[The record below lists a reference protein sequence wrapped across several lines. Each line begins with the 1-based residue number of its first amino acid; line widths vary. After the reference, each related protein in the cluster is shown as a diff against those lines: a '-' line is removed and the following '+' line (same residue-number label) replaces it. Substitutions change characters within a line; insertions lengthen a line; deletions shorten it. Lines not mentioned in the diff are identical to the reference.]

1 MASLGRLE
9 KSVVIVQSYVPSYR
23 RPLFEQLRD
32 RLREDGVNL
41 RLVTSRPA
49 RQQRKRGD
57 ETRLDCQDVVRGFSL
72 KFFGRTLGWKA
83 VVRKTRAADLVV
95 CELSSGSLENYTQA
109 LRHKHGLASWDM
121 DMRQLPSP
129 TDSIL
134 LSNGG

>member
-57 ETRLDCQDVVRGFSL
+57 ETRLDFQEVVRGF
-72 KFFGRTLGWKA
+72 R
-83 VVRKTRAADLVV
+83 
-95 CELSSGSLENYTQA
+95 
-109 LRHKHGLASWDM
+109 
-121 DMRQLPSP
+121 
-129 TDSIL
+129 
-134 LSNGG
+134 